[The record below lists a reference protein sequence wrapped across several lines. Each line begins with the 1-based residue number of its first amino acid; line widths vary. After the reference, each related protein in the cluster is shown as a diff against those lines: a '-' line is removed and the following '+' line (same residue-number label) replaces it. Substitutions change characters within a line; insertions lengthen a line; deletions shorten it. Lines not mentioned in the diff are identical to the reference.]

1 MKISTKYSE
10 QQLFSMRNVL
20 ILLVLFCNSF
30 ASAQELSKSEIK
42 RLERLDIVDAYNS
55 AMESNLPI
63 TDFRE
68 IVKIDK
74 GIGTR
79 EISGSIIRTIGTLSL
94 VLGTTFVIASSNQEG
109 SALGQAI
116 GAMTM
121 GVGVVTYGVSIPLKI
136 GAKNKRMQRD
146 VLVINTRNKI
156 NNQ

>member
-1 MKISTKYSE
+1 
-10 QQLFSMRNVL
+10 MRNVV
-20 ILLVLFCNSF
+20 ILLFLVCNLF
-30 ASAQELSKSEIK
+30 ASAQELSKSETN
-42 RLERLDIVDAYNS
+42 RLERLEIVDAFNT

-68 IVKIDK
+68 IIKLDK

-136 GAKNKRMQRD
+136 GAKNKRKQRD
-146 VLVINTRNKI
+146 VLVLNTRKLTI
-156 NNQ
+156 NEA

>member
-1 MKISTKYSE
+1 
-10 QQLFSMRNVL
+10 MRNVL

-30 ASAQELSKSEIK
+30 ASAQELSKSDIN
-42 RLERLDIVDAYNS
+42 RLERLEIIDAYNS
-55 AMESNLPI
+55 AIESNLPI

-68 IVKIDK
+68 IIKLDK

-121 GVGVVTYGVSIPLKI
+121 GVGVLTYGVSIPLKI
-136 GAKNKRMQRD
+136 GAKNKRKERD
-146 VLVINTRNKI
+146 VLLINTRKKI
-156 NNQ
+156 SN

>member
-1 MKISTKYSE
+1 ME
-10 QQLFSMRNVL
+10 
-20 ILLVLFCNSF
+20 
-30 ASAQELSKSEIK
+30 
-42 RLERLDIVDAYNS
+42 IVDAFNT

-68 IVKIDK
+68 IVKLDK

-79 EISGSIIRTIGTLSL
+79 EMSGSIIRTIGTLSL

-136 GAKNKRMQRD
+136 RAKNKRKERD
-146 VLVINTRNKI
+146 VLVINTRKKFYK
-156 NNQ
+156 

>member
-1 MKISTKYSE
+1 
-10 QQLFSMRNVL
+10 
-20 ILLVLFCNSF
+20 
-30 ASAQELSKSEIK
+30 
-42 RLERLDIVDAYNS
+42 
-55 AMESNLPI
+55 MESNLPI

-68 IVKIDK
+68 IIKLDK

-136 GAKNKRMQRD
+136 GAKNKRKQRD
-146 VLVINTRNKI
+146 VLVLNTRKLTI
-156 NNQ
+156 NEA